1 MTCRPVLIVVTLALA
16 MTACGTIRLGRDFDI
31 HTFSSAVI
39 VGKTTQREVQAWLG
53 PPVSTGAAV
62 HADGSHSEKWTYYY
76 GYGRLPGLKG
86 AGIKLLEIE
95 FDQHGQVY
103 SYNWSQ

>member
-1 MTCRPVLIVVTLALA
+1 
-16 MTACGTIRLGRDFDI
+16 MTACATVRLGRDFDI

-39 VGKTTQREVQAWLG
+39 VGKSTQGEVQTWLG
-53 PPVSTGAAV
+53 PPVSTGTAV
-62 HADGSHSEKWTYYY
+62 HADGSHNEKWTYYY
-76 GYGRLPGLKG
+76 GHGKLPQLKG